1 MPINKLTESRLR
13 QIIKEELSTMTPAAG
28 APVVVSIFVSPDGGE
43 VEFPPAVDDMPASVD
58 VRERVED
65 LFSMAE
71 MPGEFGR
78 AMRASVPFLSKL
90 GITHVVFQTGGD
102 SAEPTPIPLAA
113 AGKALTAIVR
123 RAMRSYDY

>member
-1 MPINKLTESRLR
+1 MPVKKLTESRLR
-13 QIIKEELSTMTPAAG
+13 QIIKEELSAAAPAAG
-28 APVVVSIFVSPDGGE
+28 SPVVVSIFVGPDGGE
-43 VEFPPAVDDMPASVD
+43 VEFPPAVDDMPSSVD

-78 AMRASVPFLSKL
+78 AMRASVPLLAKL
-90 GITHVVFQTGGD
+90 GITHVAFQTGGD
-102 SAEPTPIPLAA
+102 AADPTPIPLAA

-123 RAMRSYDY
+123 RAQRGYDY